1 MNMVMKQRKTGRG
14 FGAKNHAWQEDAGDR
29 TSKYPSQRAEK
40 PKPKP
45 LNPEK
50 LRDLALYYVGR
61 FANTQAGVRT
71 YLQRKVRERG
81 WGEELDSDSA
91 DISAD
96 SEIDALI
103 ARLVDL
109 RYIDDA
115 AFATAKA
122 DGLMRRG
129 YGGRRVE
136 SMLYQSKIAEED
148 ATQAR
153 DIAQSQRWN
162 AAVRFAQKKRLG
174 PFATADNAVR
184 DFAPDISKAKA
195 EAQKALAA
203 FLRAGHGFAD
213 AQRLLSMPPGAD
225 VDAYGDDE

>member
-14 FGAKNHAWQEDAGDR
+14 FGAKNQIVHENAREEPSKPG
-29 TSKYPSQRAEK
+29 SKYAQK

-81 WGEELDSDSA
+81 WEEEMENTASTADSA
-91 DISAD
+91 
-96 SEIDALI
+96 IDMLI
-103 ARLVDL
+103 VRLVEL

-136 SMLYQSKIAEED
+136 SMLYQSKIAEDD
-148 ATQAR
+148 AMQAR
-153 DIAQSQRWN
+153 DIAQSQRWT

-174 PFATADNAVR
+174 PFAAEDDAR
-184 DFAPDISKAKA
+184 PDIAPDFAKARA
-195 EAQKALAA
+195 DQQKALAA

-213 AQRLLSMPPGAD
+213 AQRLLLMPPGAD
-225 VDAYGDDE
+225 IDAYGDDE